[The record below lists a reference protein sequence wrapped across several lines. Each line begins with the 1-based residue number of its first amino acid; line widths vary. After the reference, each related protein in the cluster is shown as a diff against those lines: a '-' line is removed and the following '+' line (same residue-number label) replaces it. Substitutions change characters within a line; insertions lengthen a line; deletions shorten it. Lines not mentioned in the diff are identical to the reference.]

1 MTIQV
6 TKTFTTQT
14 TRMLVGERGQ
24 AVIMVA
30 TEEDLLFLS
39 STGRDPCWW
48 PTGGGFSRH
57 WEDILVMDSE
67 VCIYHAV
74 FLISAQACSDSKD

>member
-24 AVIMVA
+24 AVTMVA

-39 STGRDPCWW
+39 STGRDPCWRPHRW
-48 PTGGGFSRH
+48 RV
-57 WEDILVMDSE
+57 L
-67 VCIYHAV
+67 
-74 FLISAQACSDSKD
+74 SALGRYLSHG

>member
-1 MTIQV
+1 MTMQV

-39 STGRDPCWW
+39 STGRQVE
-48 PTGGGFSRH
+48 GSLSNGK
-57 WEDILVMDSE
+57 
-67 VCIYHAV
+67 
-74 FLISAQACSDSKD
+74 IS

>member
-30 TEEDLLFLS
+30 TEEELQFLS
-39 STGRDPCWW
+39 STGRSLLAAHRW
-48 PTGGGFSRH
+48 R
-57 WEDILVMDSE
+57 
-67 VCIYHAV
+67 
-74 FLISAQACSDSKD
+74 FLSALGRYLSHG

>member
-30 TEEDLLFLS
+30 TEEELQFLS
-39 STGRDPCWW
+39 STDRSLLAAPQVEGSLG
-48 PTGGGFSRH
+48 TGK
-57 WEDILVMDSE
+57 
-67 VCIYHAV
+67 
-74 FLISAQACSDSKD
+74 IS